1 MATPL
6 QPQSVPLS
14 VPFRKKVFYGW
25 WIVLVAGIGL
35 AVHAAPIMTFTFGVF
50 LKSFSQ
56 EFSWS
61 RTQISLAFTLS
72 ALGLTL
78 AAPFLGWLVDRCGAR
93 RVILPASLL
102 FGVGVLSLYFL
113 SAHLW
118 HFYAIFLFTGVVG
131 SGTSPVPYTKV
142 ISRWFDRQRGLAL
155 GLAMVGSSAG
165 VAIMPALAQALITSV
180 GWRSTYVVLGLLT
193 LGITLPVV
201 GLCLTETPQLL
212 GLWPDGEASSTARA
226 AQPLGPEPGLSSRE
240 ARHTATFWLLVSAA
254 FLVSASFVGC
264 LIHLVPLL
272 TDRGVSAQSAALAT
286 SVGAGGALLARAG
299 TGYLLDRFFAA
310 HLAVYFFCGSALGML
325 LLWSGVVGA
334 WAFGAAVLVG
344 LGQGAE
350 FDILPYAISRYFGLR
365 AFGEIYGYTF
375 AAVTLGAAVG
385 PLVMGMSFDATGSYS
400 LALLAFAGAS
410 FTAAGLMLGL
420 GPYHAWEPATTP
432 AVAAGG

>member
-1 MATPL
+1 MATRG
-6 QPQSVPLS
+6 QKSS
-14 VPFRKKVFYGW
+14 KVFYGW

-35 AVHAAPIMTFTFGVF
+35 SVHAAPIVTFTFGVF

-61 RTQISLAFTLS
+61 RGQASLAVSLSTLGI
-72 ALGLTL
+72 AV
-78 AAPFLGWLVDRCGAR
+78 AAPFLGRLVDRFGAR
-93 RVILPASLL
+93 RVILPSTLL

-118 HFYAIFLFTGVVG
+118 HFYAIFLFLGVLG
-131 SGTSPVPYTKV
+131 SGTTAVPYSKV

-155 GLAMVGSSAG
+155 GLALVGASVGISA
-165 VAIMPALAQALITSV
+165 MPSVAQALITSV

-193 LGITLPVV
+193 MGITLPVV
-201 GLCLTETPQLL
+201 GRFLTETPQQM
-212 GLWPDGEASSTARA
+212 GLWPDGAASA
-226 AQPLGPEPGLSSRE
+226 AATVAKTRDPEPGFSSRE
-240 ARHTATFWLLVSAA
+240 ARHTATFWVLVSAA

-272 TDRGVSAQSAALAT
+272 TDRGVSAQNAALAT

-299 TGYLLDRFFAA
+299 TGYLLDRFFVA
-310 HLAVYFFCGSALGML
+310 HVALPFFCGSALGIL
-325 LLWSGVVGA
+325 LLWSGVVGGL
-334 WAFGAAVLVG
+334 AFVAAVLVG

-385 PLVMGMSFDATGSYS
+385 PLVMGVSFDATGSYS
-400 LALLAFAGAS
+400 LALISFAVAT
-410 FTAAGLMLGL
+410 FTAAGLMIGL
-420 GPYHAWEPATTP
+420 GPYRVWEPVAEP
-432 AVAAGG
+432 VVAADILRA

>member
-1 MATPL
+1 MATRG
-6 QPQSVPLS
+6 QKSS
-14 VPFRKKVFYGW
+14 KVFYGW

-35 AVHAAPIMTFTFGVF
+35 SVHAAPILTFTFGVF

-61 RTQISLAFTLS
+61 RGQASLAVSL
-72 ALGLTL
+72 LTL
-78 AAPFLGWLVDRCGAR
+78 GVTVAAPFLGRLVDRFGAR
-93 RVILPASLL
+93 RVILPSTLL

-118 HFYAIFLFTGVVG
+118 HFYTIFLCLGVVG
-131 SGTSPVPYTKV
+131 SGTTAVPYAKV

-155 GLAMVGSSAG
+155 GLALVGASVGIA
-165 VAIMPALAQALITSV
+165 AMPSVAQALITSV
-180 GWRSTYVVLGLLT
+180 GWRSTYVFLGLLT
-193 LGITLPVV
+193 MGITFPVV
-201 GLCLTETPQLL
+201 GLFLTETPQQM
-212 GLWPDGEASSTARA
+212 GLWPDGEANAAATAA
-226 AQPLGPEPGLSSRE
+226 KKLEPEPGLSSRE
-240 ARHTATFWLLVSAA
+240 ARYTATFWLLVSAA
-254 FLVSASFVGC
+254 FLISASFVGC

-299 TGYLLDRFFAA
+299 TGYLLDRFFVVYV
-310 HLAVYFFCGSALGML
+310 AVPFFCGSALGIL
-325 LLWSGVVGA
+325 LLWSGVAEGL
-334 WAFGAAVLVG
+334 AFVAAVLVG

-350 FDILPYAISRYFGLR
+350 FDILPYAISRYFGLL

-385 PLVMGMSFDATGSYS
+385 PFVMGVSFDATGSYS
-400 LALLAFAGAS
+400 LALISFAVAT

-420 GPYHAWEPATTP
+420 GPYRVWKPVAEPV
-432 AVAAGG
+432 VAADIVRA

>member
-1 MATPL
+1 MTMTGHR
-6 QPQSVPLS
+6 SG
-14 VPFRKKVFYGW
+14 KIFYGW

-35 AVHAAPIMTFTFGVF
+35 SVHSAPIMGFTLGVF

-72 ALGLTL
+72 ALGMTL
-78 AAPFLGWLVDRCGAR
+78 AAPFLGWLVDRLGAR
-93 RVILPASLL
+93 RVILPAALL
-102 FGVGVLSLYFL
+102 FGLGALSLYFL

-131 SGTSPVPYTKV
+131 SGTTPVSYSKV
-142 ISRWFDRQRGLAL
+142 ISQWFDQKRGLAL
-155 GLAMVGSSAG
+155 GLTMVGSSAG
-165 VAIMPALAQALITSV
+165 IFVMPSLAQALISSV
-180 GWRSTYVVLGLLT
+180 GWRYAYVFLGLLA

-201 GLCLTETPQLL
+201 GLFLTETPQMM
-212 GLWPDGEASSTARA
+212 GLWPDGEARATATA
-226 AQPLGPEPGLSSRE
+226 AKKPGQEPGLSSRE

-299 TGYLLDRFFAA
+299 TGYLLDRFFAPY
-310 HLAVYFFCGSALGML
+310 LAVYFFCGSALGII
-325 LLWSGVVGA
+325 LLWSGVVGGL
-334 WAFGAAVLVG
+334 AFVAAVLVG

-365 AFGEIYGYTF
+365 VFGEIYGYTF
-375 AAVTLGAAVG
+375 ASVTLGAAVG
-385 PLVMGMSFDATGSYS
+385 PLVMGVSFDATGSYS
-400 LALLAFAGAS
+400 LALISFAVAS

-420 GPYHAWEPATTP
+420 GPYRVWEPVAEP
-432 AVAAGG
+432 VIAAGVSL